1 MTMQKVKKP
10 VKQLVVS
17 AVVALVLVVADYAI
31 QNVTYPLFD
40 DVNLLTWVDRLV
52 GSEKDY
58 FDESDVTYVNIS
70 KDKMLVPSVDEWG
83 DTVGSE
89 VISDRGTLLRF
100 LELAERSAYQY
111 IFLDVRF
118 EKAVRLGALRADRPY
133 APPDGGH
140 PPPGGRLCHS

>member
-70 KDKMLVPSVDEWG
+70 KDKMLVPSVNEWG

-100 LELAERSAYQY
+100 LELAERSAY
-111 IFLDVRF
+111 R
-118 EKAVRLGALRADRPY
+118 
-133 APPDGGH
+133 
-140 PPPGGRLCHS
+140 

>member
-52 GSEKDY
+52 GSE
-58 FDESDVTYVNIS
+58 
-70 KDKMLVPSVDEWG
+70 
-83 DTVGSE
+83 
-89 VISDRGTLLRF
+89 
-100 LELAERSAYQY
+100 
-111 IFLDVRF
+111 
-118 EKAVRLGALRADRPY
+118 
-133 APPDGGH
+133 
-140 PPPGGRLCHS
+140 